1 MTPLAEA
8 EAVCNIA
15 RGAAAAKSDGDG
27 AALSSSLTGAAAP
40 DVAYYEGSM
49 PLILAIPLGGSVLP
63 KAAAD
68 GKMALPAGLE
78 PDAGVQCLV
87 DAMRVRWRELLC
99 MYLCGLVRL
108 RSTYVKPVLVQQYV
122 LAGAVPRQQRG
133 PPAHHRVQPLAGRR
147 AGG

>member
-1 MTPLAEA
+1 VTSVLVKKYRAATDAGSFHGCALDGPPQPQPPPPPAASGDSDGYQAWAVTPLAEA

-15 RGAAAAKSDGDG
+15 RGAAATKSDGDG

-78 PDAGVQCLV
+78 PDAGVQGLV
-87 DAMRVRWRELLC
+87 DAVRVRWRELLC
-99 MYLCGLVRL
+99 MCL
-108 RSTYVKPVLVQQYV
+108 
-122 LAGAVPRQQRG
+122 
-133 PPAHHRVQPLAGRR
+133 
-147 AGG
+147 